1 MRSPSR
7 PSIWD
12 ASGIPIVVAAV
23 VVTRLLRVALE
34 CLGREVAH
42 EAAGTLGRATRG
54 NANRQP

>member
-1 MRSPSR
+1 MRPPSR

-12 ASGIPIVVAAV
+12 PSGVPIVVAAV

-42 EAAGTLGRATRG
+42 EAVHTLGRATRG
-54 NANRQP
+54 QANRQP